1 MPPCKSQA
9 SGLTWSGHFSS
20 HVFPLRRDASQ
31 EGYQHFWPF
40 PPLSVKNRSF
50 LDPLLLNPQFK
61 SLGCLVLLLFDSH
74 FYIYISFI
82 AGNERE
88 LVIVVGFALWPTCI
102 KNGTNFCIPR
112 WGRRAKAVS
121 VISFFFNC
129 FMLLQAVLSESSINT
144 GHPPKR
150 RKYSVFSVLTLLP
163 SNLPA
168 VFFTNARLRTF
179 SALVLSLATV
189 QPLHEYT

>member
-9 SGLTWSGHFSS
+9 SGLTWCGHFSS

-74 FYIYISFI
+74 LYIYISFT

-88 LVIVVGFALWPTCI
+88 LAIVVGFALWPTCI
-102 KNGTNFCIPR
+102 KNGTNFFIPR

-121 VISFFFNC
+121 VIFFFFFLIVSC
-129 FMLLQAVLSESSINT
+129 RCRL
-144 GHPPKR
+144 
-150 RKYSVFSVLTLLP
+150 FSVNPVLIQAIP
-163 SNLPA
+163 QSPA
-168 VFFTNARLRTF
+168 SILY
-179 SALVLSLATV
+179 SAS
-189 QPLHEYT
+189 

>member
-9 SGLTWSGHFSS
+9 SGLTCSGHF
-20 HVFPLRRDASQ
+20 SQ

-40 PPLSVKNRSF
+40 PPLSVKNRSS

-61 SLGCLVLLLFDSH
+61 SLGCLVLLPFDSH
-74 FYIYISFI
+74 LYIYISII

-102 KNGTNFCIPR
+102 KNGANFCIPR

-121 VISFFFNC
+121 VIFFYFFFLIVSC
-129 FMLLQAVLSESSINT
+129 RCRL
-144 GHPPKR
+144 
-150 RKYSVFSVLTLLP
+150 FSVNPVLIQAIHQ
-163 SNLPA
+163 SPA
-168 VFFTNARLRTF
+168 SILY
-179 SALVLSLATV
+179 SAS
-189 QPLHEYT
+189 